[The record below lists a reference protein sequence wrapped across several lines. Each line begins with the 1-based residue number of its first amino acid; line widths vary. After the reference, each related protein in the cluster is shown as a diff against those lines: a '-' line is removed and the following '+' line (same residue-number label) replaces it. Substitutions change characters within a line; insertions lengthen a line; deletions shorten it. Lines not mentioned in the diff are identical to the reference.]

1 MSTAAALRL
10 RACFIWLPAS
20 VLFAASMP
28 VRAENNLER
37 GKRLV
42 NECVAA
48 LGGDRFLNM
57 QDRVEAGR
65 AYSFYREELNGL
77 TVAKLYTRYLPVTDT
92 ANTLA
97 VREREFF
104 GKKQESSVLFDENEG
119 WDLTFRGARPI
130 PAEQFARYKESTLR
144 NILYILRVR
153 FHEPGMIFESRGA
166 DVLSNRPVEIVDISD
181 AQNRT
186 TTVYFDQ
193 VTKLPLRQ
201 VFLRRNP
208 ETKEKDEEVTEFSKY
223 RDVGGGVQWPFTI
236 HRERNRE
243 KIYEMFADTGEIGK
257 KLSDDLFILPSTLKR
272 LKAIP

>member
-1 MSTAAALRL
+1 MRVRGVIQA
-10 RACFIWLPAS
+10 FVP
-20 VLFAASMP
+20 VLFLFPLAA
-28 VRAENNLER
+28 ETNLER

-42 NECVAA
+42 NEGLAA
-48 LGGDRFLNM
+48 LGGDRYLNM

-77 TVAKLYTRYLPVTDT
+77 TVAKLYTRYLPNVTDT
-92 ANTLA
+92 ANKLA

-104 GKKQESSVLFDENEG
+104 GKKQESSVLFTEDEG
-119 WDLTFRGARPI
+119 YDITFRGARPI
-130 PAEQFARYKESTLR
+130 PTEQFNRYRESTLR

-153 FHEPGMIFESRGA
+153 FHEPGMIFEARGS
-166 DVLSNRPVEIVDISD
+166 DVLSNRPVEIVDVTD

-201 VFLRRNP
+201 VFYRRNP
-208 ETKEKDEEVTEFSKY
+208 ETKDKDEEVTEFSKY
-223 RDVGGGVQWPFTI
+223 RDLGGGVQWPFTI

-243 KIYEMFADTGEIGK
+243 KIYEMFAETGELGK
-257 KLSDDLFILPSTLKR
+257 KVSDDLFVLPSSIKLLKR
-272 LKAIP
+272 IP